1 MDEKPR
7 KNEEKMGIKYQEDEM
22 VLPWVN
28 RIGYGVGH
36 VFNDLCSALWFLYF
50 LLFLGDIDRMS
61 GQLGA
66 VTLLIGQIAD
76 AIATPVIGVW
86 SDRGNLGCISRIGK
100 RRSWYLIGNIA
111 VVVTIPFMFSPPLGI
126 ISIPNEWLPFYLAVF
141 VIIFQFGWAAV
152 QTVHLALATD
162 LTPLESE
169 RTLLLSLRN
178 TFTSICTLAVPCIF
192 LIIQKLTPG
201 CEEQFMPKDAYKF
214 QILVGV
220 VVAIGVSCSL
230 FSGFTMKETSDDHLD
245 NERLAPETNRQTERR
260 SYGQI
265 FRQLDLYKV
274 ALLYTGTRLFGNILQ
289 TFVNL
294 YISKTLRLPQDAVA
308 SIPLSVY
315 TAATISSIIAERMI
329 SLIGRKATYFCGMI
343 PGVCASIW
351 MHIGPLSLDPS
362 FFAYGVCSLYGA
374 ASSILL
380 VTAISQTTVFIG
392 MDIGNGAFVFGLMS
406 FCDKLFCG
414 LAILVIQSVKPRGDS
429 SFYKDA
435 LAYTC
440 GASAIVGM
448 LAILTIF
455 LPSRTGASN
464 ASETASNPDAVDS

>member
-1 MDEKPR
+1 
-7 KNEEKMGIKYQEDEM
+7 
-22 VLPWVN
+22 
-28 RIGYGVGH
+28 
-36 VFNDLCSALWFLYF
+36 
-50 LLFLGDIDRMS
+50 MS
-61 GQLGA
+61 SQLGA
-66 VTLLIGQIAD
+66 VTLLVGQIAD
-76 AIATPVIGVW
+76 AVATPVIGVW

-100 RRSWYLIGNIA
+100 RRSWYLLGNLA
-111 VVVTIPFMFSPPLGI
+111 VLVTIPFMFSPPLGI
-126 ISIPNEWLPFYLAVF
+126 ISIPEDWLAPYLAVF
-141 VIIFQFGWAAV
+141 VVIFQFGWAAV

-192 LIIQKLTPG
+192 LVIQKLTPG
-201 CEEQFMPKDAYKF
+201 CEKQFMPKDAYKF

-230 FSGFTMKETSDDHLD
+230 FAGFAMKETSDDDVD
-245 NERLAPETNRQTERR
+245 NERLAPDSNGQTERR

-265 FRQLDLYKV
+265 FRQADLYKV

-294 YISKTLRLPQDAVA
+294 YISKTLMLPQDAVA
-308 SIPLSVY
+308 SVPLSVY
-315 TAATISSIIAERMI
+315 SAATVSSIIAERML
-329 SLIGRKATYFCGMI
+329 SLIGRKATYVCGMI
-343 PGVCASIW
+343 PGICASIW
-351 MHIGPLSLDPS
+351 IHMGPMSMDTTLY
-362 FFAYGVCSLYGA
+362 AYSVCSLYGA

-414 LAILVIQSVKPRGDS
+414 LAILIIQSVKPQKDDY
-429 SFYKDA
+429 FYKDA

-440 GASAIVGM
+440 GAAAIVGT